1 MFVLYRFG
9 FAYNAHSLLRVRVR
23 FRRVQVRRSTVA
35 VTSSDVTR
43 ALLSIHSFI
52 SIV

>member
-23 FRRVQVRRSTVA
+23 FRRVSPSVNRSGYV
-35 VTSSDVTR
+35 
-43 ALLSIHSFI
+43 F
-52 SIV
+52 